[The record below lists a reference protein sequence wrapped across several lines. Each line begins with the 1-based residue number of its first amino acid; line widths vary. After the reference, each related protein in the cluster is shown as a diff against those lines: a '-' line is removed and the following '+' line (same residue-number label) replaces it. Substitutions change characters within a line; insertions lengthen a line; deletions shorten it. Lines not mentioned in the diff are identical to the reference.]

1 MWAIITANF
10 TADWG
15 MYTILICLPKYFI
28 EVLHFDLAKVRAM
41 PNVTKTST
49 QGVLVSL
56 TRVNFLSENFNACVF
71 RNKKAL
77 KKLTEIATRCLGHN
91 LGSADLFV
99 YEGPRKVIKVG
110 TEGVLMQLTYL

>member
-49 QGVLVSL
+49 QGILVSL
-56 TRVNFLSENFNACVF
+56 TCVNFLSENCNAYVF

-77 KKLTEIATRCLGHN
+77 KKTNRNNYEVLG
-91 LGSADLFV
+91 AQF
-99 YEGPRKVIKVG
+99 R
-110 TEGVLMQLTYL
+110 